1 MEQTAQGFFE
11 ACEAGK
17 GWQACA
23 PYCKPD
29 ASFSAQAEPRD
40 HEEHTRT
47 TRHSHLNY
55 LPGNSG
61 AQLTYDRARQRSLF
75 VTYLAILGNSGFVV
89 GEHGFGPAPPLDTVD
104 APILKPSAFGRG
116 WDLGASVHGGAEG
129 RAGDASLLPKR
140 LITMGLRQ
148 KNRFNECKEC
158 GCAPANNHTCPD
170 LGFQLP
176 IRIAVAGPV
185 AATKGPEALGRA
197 GRSMFW
203 HSRGP
208 IDHLGLFSSRITT
221 ALGN

>member
-1 MEQTAQGFFE
+1 MRSPTLPAWANNPPELGYHILGLRE
-11 ACEAGK
+11 
-17 GWQACA
+17 
-23 PYCKPD
+23 
-29 ASFSAQAEPRD
+29 SSAYPK
-40 HEEHTRT
+40 
-47 TRHSHLNY
+47 
-55 LPGNSG
+55 
-61 AQLTYDRARQRSLF
+61 F
-75 VTYLAILGNSGFVV
+75 GNSGFVV

-197 GRSMFW
+197 GRSMFR